1 MSLEHQMPTLQK
13 WPSGRRRTDPVVSS
27 DSCQCTRNLI
37 ILIFRGSTA
46 ASQPHIDD
54 ESVVFHLSGNSEAG
68 GSPTCGQCPENGVI
82 MVLYCYTKTIK
93 FGRLWKVKAFSCR
106 HPLPLA
112 YWDVILFQ
120 KIPSVPVPAVIL
132 LTNLINS
139 DIFAQWG
146 WFLVIWSWI
155 SICQVSQTVPGLTR
169 WPWTVRWPRGS
180 GSLWAPQKSGFQ

>member
-46 ASQPHIDD
+46 AKRSLTSMMNRLSFTSAEIRKLEEVQHVG
-54 ESVVFHLSGNSEAG
+54 SVLKMEY
-68 GSPTCGQCPENGVI
+68 